1 MEFEWDAE
9 KASRNLE
16 KHGVLFKHAASV
28 FLDPA
33 RADAEDER
41 RNYGEQRRLVFGMI
55 DGELFAVVYT
65 LRGSMIRL
73 ISARKAN
80 DRERMKYDRALHTG
94 PE

>member
-9 KASRNLE
+9 KASGNFD
-16 KHGVLFKHAASV
+16 KHGVLFKYAANV
-28 FLDPA
+28 FFDPA
-33 RADAEDER
+33 RTDVEDGRHDYGEER
-41 RNYGEQRRLVFGMI
+41 RLILGKI

-65 LRGSMIRL
+65 VRGSVVRL

-80 DRERMKYDRALHTG
+80 DRERIKYDRALHTG

>member
-1 MEFEWDAE
+1 MEFEWDDG
-9 KASRNLE
+9 KASSNFN
-16 KHGVLFKHAASV
+16 KHGVLFKYAANV

-33 RADAEDER
+33 RADAEDR
-41 RNYGEQRRLVFGMI
+41 RRDYGEQRRLVFGMI

-65 LRGSMIRL
+65 VRGSMIRL

-80 DRERMKYDRALHTG
+80 DRERMKYDRTLHTG